1 MLRTVALLDD
11 AWEDVHG
18 ASEETGKTCGA
29 DRNSF
34 SEPAYPPKRID
45 YIMHR
50 AGPSVKSKVVMCEL
64 PLADRVP
71 GKEYRSGL
79 SESKCQSE
87 SFEGAELNEPPPT
100 IILQLFRPRGC
111 DRDHPGAPRR
121 GGLSRPHPRREEG
134 AEPDAAPRVRPGGP
148 RGHRHHQAVAE
159 LHPQGQVRVRVT
171 RR

>member
-29 DRNSF
+29 DGNSF

-71 GKEYRSGL
+71 GKEYRLDL
-79 SESKCQSE
+79 SACNCQSK
-87 SFEGAELNEPPPT
+87 SFVHSAPEAEVSLISVSN
-100 IILQLFRPRGC
+100 QN
-111 DRDHPGAPRR
+111 
-121 GGLSRPHPRREEG
+121 LSRG
-134 AEPDAAPRVRPGGP
+134 
-148 RGHRHHQAVAE
+148 
-159 LHPQGQVRVRVT
+159 
-171 RR
+171 

>member
-45 YIMHR
+45 YIMHS
-50 AGPSVKSKVVMCEL
+50 AGPNVKSKVVMCEL

-71 GKEYRSGL
+71 GKEYRSDL
-79 SESKCQSE
+79 SACNCLSD
-87 SFEGAELNEPPPT
+87 ELNDTSHHPLFFPAFPT
-100 IILQLFRPRGC
+100 
-111 DRDHPGAPRR
+111 
-121 GGLSRPHPRREEG
+121 
-134 AEPDAAPRVRPGGP
+134 
-148 RGHRHHQAVAE
+148 
-159 LHPQGQVRVRVT
+159 T
-171 RR
+171 RL